1 MLNRSNLTWSSKMS
15 VSECMAVLPG
25 PETGSDSMALAG
37 LLLCTRR
44 WPCSAA
50 ILIIGYAAYITW
62 VHTYIHFSFLLFSFI
77 HSEKHTHE
85 YLLNNVYT
93 WEKNNTY
100 IFSKY
105 GAVKVRNTLM
115 AERNSCAFSSRSSGK
130 NVLYKLTIWK
140 YLDRFL

>member
-15 VSECMAVLPG
+15 VPECMAVLPG
-25 PETGSDSMALAG
+25 PETGSDSIALAG

-62 VHTYIHFSFLLFSFI
+62 VHTYTFLSFSFTFT
-77 HSEKHTHE
+77 HSNKHTHE
-85 YLLNNVYT
+85 YLLNNIYT

-100 IFSKY
+100 IVSKY

-115 AERNSCAFSSRSSGK
+115 AERKSCAFSSRSSGK
-130 NVLYKLTIWK
+130 NVLNKLIIWK

>member
-15 VSECMAVLPG
+15 VSEFMAVLPG
-25 PETGSDSMALAG
+25 PETGSDSIALAG

-62 VHTYIHFSFLLFSFI
+62 VHTYTFLSFLFSFI

-85 YLLNNVYT
+85 YLLNNIYT
-93 WEKNNTY
+93 WQKNNTY
-100 IFSKY
+100 IVSKY

-115 AERNSCAFSSRSSGK
+115 AERKSCAFSSRSSGK
-130 NVLYKLTIWK
+130 NVLYKLIIWK